1 MAGNL
6 RIPRTR
12 GAVTGMLLV
21 LLGAWG
27 ALVPFIGPYFR
38 FAYSP
43 DSAWTYT
50 TGRLWLEILP
60 GIAAFIGGIILLVT
74 RLRMVAILGAWIG
87 AVSGAWFAIGSAL
100 SPLWTRGS
108 APAQGVPVGG
118 TAARAIEQIGFF
130 AGLGVVLVFVAA
142 AAIGR
147 LTVLAASDVGIAAGG
162 GLPSAPTAAPAEAP
176 AGRLPAAAA
185 ILRRVV
191 AGKKPAAPASGGR
204 QGSAERAKVRS

>member
-1 MAGNL
+1 
-6 RIPRTR
+6 
-12 GAVTGMLLV
+12 MLLV

-27 ALVPFIGPYFR
+27 ALVPLIGPYFR

-43 DSAWTYT
+43 DSPWTYT

-60 GIAAFIGGIILLVT
+60 GTAAFIGGIILLVS

-100 SPLWTRGS
+100 SPLWTHRS

-130 AGLGVVLVFVAA
+130 AGLGVVLAFVAA
-142 AAIGR
+142 VAIGR
-147 LTVLAASDVGIAAGG
+147 LTVLAVGDVGFAVGG
-162 GLPSAPTAAPAEAP
+162 GPASAPTAAPAEAP

-191 AGKKPAAPASGGR
+191 AGKATAAPASGER
-204 QGSAERAKVRS
+204 QGSAPPAKVRS